1 MIYIHK
7 DVIYPDLKYHNHIKR
22 MLDRKRISNKV
33 VDVHDMDLVKSL
45 DVKDEDILI
54 AMFKHDKEDL
64 FKTKKVF
71 PILSKKFKT
80 MYPSPESY
88 YYYDDKLKQY
98 EFMVENDI
106 PCLETHY
113 VTCKEDIEKLNI
125 NFPIVTKKTWGAGAE
140 QINYFETLDSVVDD
154 ETTRS
159 WTQDS
164 IYPCLVQE
172 YEDTDC
178 DLRLSICGDK
188 VFYYKR
194 MHLWKTG
201 NKDNFPYGMPKT
213 PRERVLKFREPPFK
227 PPNQKN
233 IDEEEIYNLHD
244 LIVKFHDLQKTKL
257 NTYYMSWD
265 IVNGKVLEFSVTATL
280 NHPHH
285 YYDINKK
292 KTIKPSNNVFGTLE
306 YLVNEYIK

>member
-7 DVIYPDLKYHNHIKR
+7 DVIYDFKIHNHVKR
-22 MLDRKRISNKV
+22 ILDRKRIPNKLI
-33 VDVHDMDLVKSL
+33 DAQDSDLVKSL
-45 DVKDEDILI
+45 DIKNEDILFAI
-54 AMFKHDKEDL
+54 FGHDKEDL
-64 FKTKKVF
+64 AKTKKVF
-71 PILSKKFKT
+71 PILSDKFKT

-88 YYYDDKLKQY
+88 YYYEDKLKQY

-113 VTCKEDIEKLNI
+113 VNCKEDIEKLNI

-140 QINYFETLDSVVDD
+140 QINYFETLDSIVDD

-178 DLRLSICGDK
+178 DWRLSICGDK

-194 MHLWKTG
+194 MHFWKTK
-201 NKDNFPYGMPKT
+201 NRDNFPYGMPKT
-213 PRERVLKFREPPFK
+213 PRERVLKFREPPFE
-227 PPNQKN
+227 PPDKKN
-233 IDEEEIYNLHD
+233 IDEKEIYNLHD
-244 LIVKFHDLQKTKL
+244 LIVKLHNLQKTKL

-265 IVNGKVLEFSVTATL
+265 IVNGKVLEFSVIAAL
-280 NHPHH
+280 QHLPL

-306 YLVNEYIK
+306 YLVNEYVK

>member
-7 DVIYPDLKYHNHIKR
+7 DVIYDFKIYNYIKNI
-22 MLDRKRISNKV
+22 LDKKRVPSKLI
-33 VDVHDMDLVKSL
+33 DAHDFDLVNSL
-45 DVKDEDILI
+45 DVKNDDVLI

-64 FKTKKVF
+64 AMTKKVF

-88 YYYDDKLKQY
+88 YYYEDKWKQY

-213 PRERVLKFREPPFK
+213 PRERVLEFREPPY
-227 PPNQKN
+227 PPPDKKN

-244 LIVKFHDLQKTKL
+244 LIVKLHDLQKTKL

-280 NHPHH
+280 QHPPH
-285 YYDINKK
+285 YYDINTKK
-292 KTIKPSNNVFGTLE
+292 KVIPRRWGLGTLE

>member
-7 DVIYPDLKYHNHIKR
+7 DVIYDFKIYNYIKNI
-22 MLDRKRISNKV
+22 LDKKRVPSKLI
-33 VDVHDMDLVKSL
+33 DAHDFDLVNSL
-45 DVKDEDILI
+45 DVKNDDVLI

-64 FKTKKVF
+64 AMTKKVF

-88 YYYDDKLKQY
+88 YYYEDKWKQY

-292 KTIKPSNNVFGTLE
+292 KTIKPSNNEFGTLE

>member
-7 DVIYPDLKYHNHIKR
+7 DVIYDFK
-22 MLDRKRISNKV
+22 ISNYIKNILDKKRV
-33 VDVHDMDLVKSL
+33 PSKLIDAHDFDLVNSL
-45 DVKDEDILI
+45 DVKNDDVLI

-64 FKTKKVF
+64 AMTKKVF

-88 YYYDDKLKQY
+88 YYYEDKWKQY
-98 EFMVENDI
+98 EFMVENNI

-244 LIVKFHDLQKTKL
+244 LIVKLHDLQKTKL

-292 KTIKPSNNVFGTLE
+292 KTVIPRRWGLGTLE